1 MSPETCTYHAQFD
14 SEIKQLIEG
23 NAELKADVRNL
34 TYAIGRVEKG
44 MADLHT
50 KIDCVEKEQ
59 TAAKVSDARQDG
71 RINFLWTFLVEKNG
85 IVILGILAYIVIGR
99 VM

>member
-14 SEIKQLIEG
+14 SEIKQLVEQSG
-23 NAELKADVRNL
+23 EVRADVRNL
-34 TYAIGRVEKG
+34 TYAVGRIEKA
-44 MADLHT
+44 METLHA

-59 TAAKVSDARQDG
+59 SNQRVADAKQDG

-85 IVILGILAYIVIGR
+85 IIILGILAYIVIGR